1 MNALE
6 EKVKKVDQVQ
16 SQIELMPHQPSH
28 CVVPPAG
35 LEEDEQQSGD
45 KRDSDAAA
53 VHDGMEGLDTK
64 AARLRFG
71 KDLRLLEVI
80 SHLHGLLQPFLCC
93 CCLMSL

>member
-1 MNALE
+1 
-6 EKVKKVDQVQ
+6 
-16 SQIELMPHQPSH
+16 MPHQSLH
-28 CVVPPAG
+28 RVISPAG
-35 LEEDEQQSGD
+35 LGEEERQSGD
-45 KRDSDAAA
+45 KRDSDTAA

-80 SHLHGLLQPFLCC
+80 SHPCGLLQPPLCC